1 MKLMYPIKIV
11 VIDDD
16 PTFTSKIEK
25 ILSRDD
31 RLAVKTFNDSQL
43 ALKHIVNEKISFVIS
58 DINMPSLNG
67 DELLYKLRDLKWPV
81 RAAIISN
88 VSNISVAYR
97 CFALGAD
104 IYLKPITVDLVERIT
119 SGFMDRV
126 FNWNSCVDKILSE
139 KLKRKNANQKIL
151 RKVNKKYKL
160 LLVEDDSEIRE
171 YSSDL
176 LSDEYEVIEAENGL
190 VALDKYN
197 EADIVLLDINMP
209 VMDGFQ
215 FLAEIEKNP
224 LSKTPIIIVSGF
236 IDNHCKFDYS
246 NVVDV
251 IEKPFDIKRL
261 KKLIDSTLGS
271 KGDENLAS

>member
-1 MKLMYPIKIV
+1 M
-11 VIDDD
+11 
-16 PTFTSKIEK
+16 
-25 ILSRDD
+25 
-31 RLAVKTFNDSQL
+31 
-43 ALKHIVNEKISFVIS
+43 
-58 DINMPSLNG
+58 
-67 DELLYKLRDLKWPV
+67 
-81 RAAIISN
+81 
-88 VSNISVAYR
+88 
-97 CFALGAD
+97 
-104 IYLKPITVDLVERIT
+104 
-119 SGFMDRV
+119 
-126 FNWNSCVDKILSE
+126 
-139 KLKRKNANQKIL
+139 
-151 RKVNKKYKL
+151 
-160 LLVEDDSEIRE
+160 VEDDSEIRE

>member
-224 LSKTPIIIVSGF
+224 LSKTPIIIVSGI

>member
-251 IEKPFDIKRL
+251 IEKPFDINRL

>member
-271 KGDENLAS
+271 KGDENVAS